1 MSRLLPRERALLA
14 AGAAALVLSALVFGL
29 ARPMLAKSREL
40 AREEESLRA
49 EIEQAAAMREAVP
62 EIEEEIARL
71 RAAAAD
77 IARPGG
83 YIVAP
88 QLVRDIEA
96 LSARLGV
103 SLTRVRPG
111 EPQPSAGCMKYPITF
126 EFESSYDQMVRMLYE
141 LEQPAERLWVEGVEI
156 SSVRGTPGRLRTV
169 VHAYA
174 YVLGPGDAEEEG
186 GDGAEA

>member
-1 MSRLLPRERALLA
+1 MSRLSPRERALLA

-29 ARPMLAKSREL
+29 ARPMLARSRQL
-40 AREEESLRA
+40 AREAESLRA
-49 EIEQAAAMREAVP
+49 ELEEAAAIREAAP
-62 EIEEEIARL
+62 EIEEELARL

-77 IARPGG
+77 IARPAG
-83 YIVAP
+83 YVAP

-141 LEQPAERLWVEGVEI
+141 LEQPAERLWVEGAEI

-169 VHAYA
+169 IHAYA
-174 YVLGPGDAEEEG
+174 YVLGLGDAEGEG